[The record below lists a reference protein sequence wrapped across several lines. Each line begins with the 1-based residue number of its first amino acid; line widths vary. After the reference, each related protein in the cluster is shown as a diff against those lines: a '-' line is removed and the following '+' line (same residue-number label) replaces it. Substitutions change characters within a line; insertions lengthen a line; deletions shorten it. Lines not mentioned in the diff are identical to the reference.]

1 MGREISARA
10 ERMFAVFAVILAV
23 LASSQAGLV
32 VRDVEAPSVKL
43 SVYYESLC
51 GDSIRFITTQLFPAW
66 QHFADDQT
74 LQLDLVP
81 FGKADFAANGQTWDF
96 ECQHGPEECRGNKVQ
111 ACILDKVKDP
121 QEYVPLITC
130 LMDSE
135 FPPDAAGE
143 CIADLGTESVTA
155 KEVEECMMSD
165 MGSSLLYANGL
176 RTKSLD
182 PTLTFVP
189 WQLFNDVYTER
200 SQAGGL
206 NNLTKEICCNFL
218 IGGVKCEGYLG
229 DCSE

>member
-23 LASSQAGLV
+23 LACSEAGLV
-32 VRDVEAPSVKL
+32 VREVEGPSVKL

-81 FGKADFAANGQTWDF
+81 FGKADFAANGPSWDF

-130 LMDSE
+130 LMDSQ

-143 CIADLGTESVTA
+143 CIADLGTDSITV
-155 KEVEECMMSD
+155 KEVEDCVESD
-165 MGSSLLYANGL
+165 AGSALLYINGL
-176 RTKSLD
+176 RTKSLE
-182 PTLTFVP
+182 PSLTFVP
-189 WQLFNDVYTER
+189 WLLYNDVYTDG

-206 NNLTKEICCNFL
+206 DNLIKEICCNYL
-218 IGGVKCEGYLG
+218 ESGDKCEGYL
-229 DCSE
+229 DNC